1 MVSGGQ
7 PGEYWLAL
15 SVEEMDAG
23 LRLLY
28 EVWKPYMHSC
38 I

>member
-1 MVSGGQ
+1 MVSDGQ

-28 EVWKPYMHSC
+28 GV
-38 I
+38 